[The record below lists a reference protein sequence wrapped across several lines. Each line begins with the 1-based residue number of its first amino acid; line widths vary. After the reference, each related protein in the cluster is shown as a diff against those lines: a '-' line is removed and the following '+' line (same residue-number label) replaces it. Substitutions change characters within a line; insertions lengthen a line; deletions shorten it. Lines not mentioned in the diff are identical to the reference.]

1 MFDTIETT
9 ADVFD
14 REMLDA
20 MRPGPFLGIVLS
32 GLTPRTGLD
41 HVTLLQHHA
50 RQVAFHQ
57 AQMYEQMIAIAD
69 AVAAEDRNPT
79 AASEGAVAEIRVA
92 LHLTRR
98 AAEAELTM
106 ADALG
111 SEHPEALAA
120 LHAGRID
127 RRRAGAIMYGVGHLQ
142 PTEAQ
147 AVVAQILDD
156 AAEMTT
162 GQISARLRRLCC
174 EANPD
179 DAKDRYHTDLHDRR
193 VETTPSPD
201 GTVHLAGRDLPP
213 DRVAR
218 IRDRINR
225 IAQSL
230 RRHDET
236 RTIDQLRADVFL
248 DLLEGHSSTPNKST
262 TGTGRDR
269 GGVIDLRVD
278 LATLAELDDRCG
290 DLGGYGPV
298 IADIAR
304 QIAGDSPDAEW
315 RFTITDP
322 ATGDAIGTGA
332 TRRRPTLTQRR
343 RIRTRHRT
351 CVFPGCRMPAIGSDL
366 DHTTPYAT
374 TGVTNPDDMAPL
386 CRHDH
391 CVRHQHGWTYTRLP
405 DGTHHWTT
413 KLGQTVTTQPRPP

>member
-1 MFDTIETT
+1 M
-9 ADVFD
+9 
-14 REMLDA
+14 
-20 MRPGPFLGIVLS
+20 
-32 GLTPRTGLD
+32 
-41 HVTLLQHHA
+41 
-50 RQVAFHQ
+50 
-57 AQMYEQMIAIAD
+57 
-69 AVAAEDRNPT
+69 
-79 AASEGAVAEIRVA
+79 
-92 LHLTRR
+92 
-98 AAEAELTM
+98 
-106 ADALG
+106 
-111 SEHPEALAA
+111 
-120 LHAGRID
+120 
-127 RRRAGAIMYGVGHLQ
+127 
-142 PTEAQ
+142 
-147 AVVAQILDD
+147 
-156 AAEMTT
+156 
-162 GQISARLRRLCC
+162 
-174 EANPD
+174 
-179 DAKDRYHTDLHDRR
+179 
-193 VETTPSPD
+193 
-201 GTVHLAGRDLPP
+201 
-213 DRVAR
+213 
-218 IRDRINR
+218 
-225 IAQSL
+225 
-230 RRHDET
+230 
-236 RTIDQLRADVFL
+236 FL
-248 DLLEGHSSTPNKST
+248 DLLEGHSSTTNKST